1 MNQRLWRCLMVKT
14 ANAISDKKPPEMDDI
29 FCKYGKAY
37 IESHPMPLEHY
48 KIMNS
53 IVVCRTAALGG
64 HVEVCDACGKTQN
77 SYNSCR
83 NRHCPKCQAL
93 TKARWIEARQ
103 AELLPIS
110 YFHNVF
116 TLPHELNLITLSN
129 KKIMLNILFRAVSAT
144 LKEFAKNPTR
154 YKEGGKIGF
163 TAVLHTWDQK
173 LRDHFHLHCVIP
185 AGYISDD
192 GERWIHSKKKFLFPV
207 KALSKVFRGKF
218 MELMEETFQHN
229 NLIFPGKTADI
240 GTNAGFRKLKNQ
252 LFSKGW
258 VVYSKQP
265 FGGPEQV
272 LEYLGRY
279 VHRVAISNNRILD
292 MENNTVAFS
301 YKDRKNNDVQ
311 KTMALDANEFIRR
324 FLLHALPKRF
334 MRIRHC
340 GFLANRCKKLNL
352 LKCRNILGQD
362 NIPEKS
368 NKSVEELMLEL
379 TGQDI
384 STCPFCKK
392 GKLKKILK
400 IPEQTGPGF
409 FERLNLTTF
418 KDTS

>member
-1 MNQRLWRCLMVKT
+1 MVKI
-14 ANAISDKKPPEMDDI
+14 ANSIIDKKTPEMADI

-48 KIMNS
+48 KIMNA
-53 IVVCRTAALGG
+53 IVICRTAALGG
-64 HVEVCDACGKTQN
+64 HIEICDSCGKKQN

-93 TKARWIEARQ
+93 TKARWLEARQ
-103 AELLPIS
+103 AELLPIP

-116 TLPHELNLITLSN
+116 TLPHELNLVILYN
-129 KKIMLNILFRAVSAT
+129 KKIMLDILFRAVSAT
-144 LKEFAKNPTR
+144 LNEFAENPKSR

-163 TAVLHTWDQK
+163 TSILHTWDQK

-185 AGYISDD
+185 AGYLSHE
-192 GERWIHSKKKFLFPV
+192 GKRWVHSKKNFLFSV

-218 MELMEETFQHN
+218 IEQMEKAFQQN
-229 NLIFPGKTADI
+229 DLIFPGKIADI
-240 GTNAGFRKLKNQ
+240 ETDAGFRKLKKQ
-252 LFSKGW
+252 LFSKEW

-265 FGGPEQV
+265 FGGPKQV

-279 VHRVAISNNRILD
+279 THRVAISNNRILD
-292 MENNTVAFS
+292 MGNDTVTFS
-301 YKDRKNNDVQ
+301 YKDRKNDNA
-311 KTMALDANEFIRR
+311 KITMPLNANEFIRR
-324 FLLHALPKRF
+324 FLLHTLPKKF

-340 GFLANRCKKLNL
+340 GFLANRCKKGDL
-352 LKCRNILGQD
+352 LKCRKILGQN
-362 NIPEKS
+362 NIPDNLS
-368 NKSVEELMLEL
+368 NKSAKELMLEL
-379 TGQDI
+379 TGLDI

-392 GKLKKILK
+392 GKLNKMLK

-409 FERLNLTTF
+409 FERLNLTTI

>member
-1 MNQRLWRCLMVKT
+1 MIKT
-14 ANAISDKKPPEMDDI
+14 NKNLTVELADI
-29 FCKYGKAY
+29 LCKYGKNY
-37 IESHPMPLEHY
+37 IESHSMPLEHY
-48 KIMNS
+48 KIMNA
-53 IVVCRTAALGG
+53 IVVCRTASLGG
-64 HVEVCDACGKTQN
+64 HVEVCDSCGKTQN

-93 TKARWIEARQ
+93 TKARWIEARK
-103 AELLPIS
+103 AELLPVS

-116 TLPHELNLITLSN
+116 TLPHELNLIILAN
-129 KKIMLNILFRAVSAT
+129 KKIMLGILFKAVSAT
-144 LKEFAKNPTR
+144 LTEFAQNPTR

-163 TAVLHTWDQK
+163 TAILHTWDQK

-185 AGYISDD
+185 AGYLSHD

-218 MELMEETFQHN
+218 IELMTEAFHD
-229 NLIFPGKTADI
+229 LIFPGKISAI
-240 GTNAGFRKLKNQ
+240 GTAAGFRKLKNQ
-252 LFSKGW
+252 LFSKNW
-258 VVYSKQP
+258 IVYSKQP

-279 VHRVAISNNRILD
+279 THRVAISNNRILD
-292 MENNTVAFS
+292 IENNTVTFS
-301 YKDRKNNDVQ
+301 YKDRKNDDAQ
-311 KTMALDANEFIRR
+311 KAMSLEANEFIRR

-340 GFLANRCKKLNL
+340 GFLANRCKKDNL
-352 LKCRNILGQD
+352 LKCQKILKQD

-368 NKSVEELMLEL
+368 NKSIKELMLEL

-392 GKLKKILK
+392 GKLKKMLK

-409 FERLNLTTF
+409 FERLNLTMI
-418 KDTS
+418 KDTT